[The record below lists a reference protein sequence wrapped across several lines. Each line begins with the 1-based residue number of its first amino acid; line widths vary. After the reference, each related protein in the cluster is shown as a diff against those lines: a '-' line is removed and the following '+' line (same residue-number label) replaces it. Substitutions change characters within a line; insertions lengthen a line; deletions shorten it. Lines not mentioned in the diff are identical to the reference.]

1 MVRADSL
8 RQQQFARYFTLQ
20 QLIPSI
26 TPEKFAMSDYIT
38 ARERAYIRRCGSEA
52 TDDAQAE
59 RLADLELTPIATA
72 LRALLEAA
80 QDVMESRTAT
90 EDEKRLAER
99 LLDFCGP
106 SDDCWLIGEIV
117 K

>member
-1 MVRADSL
+1 
-8 RQQQFARYFTLQ
+8 
-20 QLIPSI
+20 
-26 TPEKFAMSDYIT
+26 MSNYAT
-38 ARERAYIRRCGSEA
+38 AREKAFIRRQGSEV

-59 RLADLELTPIATA
+59 RLADLELTPIAMA
-72 LRALLEAA
+72 LRTLLEGA

-106 SDDCWLIGEIV
+106 ADDCWLIGEIV

>member
-1 MVRADSL
+1 
-8 RQQQFARYFTLQ
+8 
-20 QLIPSI
+20 
-26 TPEKFAMSDYIT
+26 MSEYVT
-38 ARERAYIRRCGSEA
+38 AREKAFIRRQGSEA
-52 TDDAQAE
+52 TDDAQAD
-59 RLADLELTPIATA
+59 RLADLELTPVATA

-90 EDEKRLAER
+90 EDEKRLSER

-106 SDDCWLIGEIV
+106 PDDVWIIAECV